1 MFSFRPHS
9 LKENCNLTG
18 LFMHYK
24 SQYEKAIEKLN
35 HFAGLLITDF
45 FLAKFTNMLRTS

>member
-9 LKENCNLTG
+9 LEENCDLTG

-24 SQYEKAIEKLN
+24 AQYEKVIKKLN
-35 HFAGLLITDF
+35 HFVGLLITDF
-45 FLAKFTNMLRTS
+45 FLAKFTNMSRTS